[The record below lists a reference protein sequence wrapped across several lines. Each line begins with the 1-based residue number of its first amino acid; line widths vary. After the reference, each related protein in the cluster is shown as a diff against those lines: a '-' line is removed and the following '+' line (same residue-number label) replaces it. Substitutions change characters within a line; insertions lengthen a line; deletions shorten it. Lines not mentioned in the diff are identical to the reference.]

1 MVDYPVFFEK
11 MSGTGND
18 FVAIDNRNK
27 LFTLQ
32 EMPEFV
38 KQVCRRK
45 FSVGADG
52 IFFIEN
58 SENADFRWQFFNS
71 DGSRAEMCGNGAR
84 CAASFAY
91 RHGIASAKMC
101 FETDAGIIK
110 AEVQADG
117 SVRIEMTSPLDYRTD
132 MKVNLDGSDYLVN
145 FVNTGVPHA
154 VIFLDSVDVPVKK
167 WGRKVRFHE
176 HFQPAGTNANFVEV
190 RRENEIKVRTYE
202 RGVEEETFACGT
214 GAVASAIYA
223 ALLKDMASPI
233 KVETSGGD
241 ILTIHFEVSEDRSSA
256 DKVFMEG
263 SAHLIYSGQLTSEAL
278 L

>member
-1 MVDYPVFFEK
+1 MDYPVLFEK

-18 FVAIDNRNK
+18 FVAIDNRSK
-27 LFTLQ
+27 LFTLK
-32 EMPEFV
+32 EMPAFA

-45 FSVGADG
+45 FSIGADG
-52 IFFIEN
+52 IFFVED
-58 SENADFRWQFFNS
+58 SENADFRWQFYNS

-91 RHGIASAKMC
+91 RHGIAAAKMR
-101 FETDAGIIK
+101 FETDAGIIE
-110 AEVQADG
+110 AEVLEDG
-117 SVRIEMTSPLDYRTD
+117 NVRIKMTDPFDYHTD
-132 MKVNLDGSDYLVN
+132 MKVSLDGDDHLVN

-154 VIFLDSVDVPVKK
+154 VIFLDSADIPVKK

-176 HFQPAGTNANFVEV
+176 HFQPAGTNANFVEICG
-190 RRENEIKVRTYE
+190 ENKIKVRTYE

-223 ALLKDMASPI
+223 ALLKDIASPI

-241 ILTIHFEVSEDRSSA
+241 VLAIHFEINEDGSSA
-256 DKVFMEG
+256 DNVYMEG
-263 SAHLIYSGQLTSEAL
+263 SAHLVYSGQLTSEAL